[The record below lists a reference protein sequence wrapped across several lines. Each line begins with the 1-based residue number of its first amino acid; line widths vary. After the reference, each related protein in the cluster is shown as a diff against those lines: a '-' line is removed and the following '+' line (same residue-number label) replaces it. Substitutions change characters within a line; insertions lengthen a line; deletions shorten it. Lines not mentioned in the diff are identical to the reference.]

1 MISPT
6 DTSGP
11 QEHPSDI
18 CTSVRYLLKERIII
32 SAYPTSLGTTT
43 ALQQTLL
50 VKYPS
55 RRYIGNVGKARM
67 GRKSRFG

>member
-11 QEHPSDI
+11 QEHPS
-18 CTSVRYLLKERIII
+18 VRYLPVGGTFKERIII
-32 SAYPTSLGTTT
+32 SAYPTPLGTTT

-50 VKYPS
+50 VK
-55 RRYIGNVGKARM
+55 
-67 GRKSRFG
+67 